1 MSKNKHL
8 NKAKRL
14 NNDEFYTQYATIEK
28 ELDHYDHHFKGK
40 VIYCNC
46 DDYTSSNFFKYF
58 KNNYKRFGLK
68 RLIATH
74 LTEGGSAEKAVYDG
88 SKITVENIEGNGDFR
103 SEEAVNIMAEAGI
116 VVTNP
121 PFSLFRDFVKLLI
134 EKDKDFIILGNINAV
149 TYVDIFPHIKSGK
162 ILPGVN
168 FNVSEDFKVPAE
180 YEKLVKTK
188 RNSKGVL
195 VSTIPNISWYTT
207 LPHGKFKGIK
217 PTAIFEKDR
226 YCKYDNYNAIDVPK
240 VGLIPKNYEG
250 VMGVPVNFLSRYDPK
265 QYEILGSNRGV
276 NQDETGYFGRS
287 SFINGKET
295 YKRLFIKQKQSN

>member
-14 NNDEFYTQYATIEK
+14 NNDEFYTQYVTVER
-28 ELDHYDHHFKGK
+28 ELDHYDLHFKGK

-58 KNNYKRFGLK
+58 KTHYKRFGLK

-74 LTEGGSAEKAVYDG
+74 LTDEGRAEKAVYDG
-88 SKITVENIEGNGDFR
+88 NKITTENIGGNGDFR
-103 SEEAVNIMAEAGI
+103 SEEAVSIMLEADI

-134 EKDKDFIILGNINAV
+134 EKDKDFIILGNLNAV

-168 FNVSEDFKVPAE
+168 FNVSEDFKVPTE
-180 YEKLVKTK
+180 YEKIVKTK
-188 RNSKGVL
+188 RNGKGEL

-207 LPHGKFKGIK
+207 ISHGKFKRLK
-217 PTAIFEKDR
+217 PTAIFEKER
-226 YCKYDNYNAIDVPK
+226 YYKYDNYDAIDIPK
-240 VGLIPKNYEG
+240 VGLIPKNYAG
-250 VMGVPVNFLSRYDPK
+250 VMGVPVNFLSRYDPE

-276 NQDETGYFGRS
+276 NQDEVGYFGRS
-287 SFINGKET
+287 SFVGGKET
-295 YKRLFIKQKQSN
+295 YKRLFIKQKQSK